1 MAQSIYT
8 NLPSINTQRHLN
20 ESQGMLRT
28 SLERLSSGLRVNT
41 ARDDAA
47 GLAVASR
54 MDSLIRGMAVAQR
67 NASDGI
73 SMYQTAE
80 SAVGKIGDSLTR
92 MRELSIQASNG
103 TLNSNDRENI
113 GLEFAQLQKE
123 IVRIVS
129 GTTFNGLAL
138 LDSAGAL
145 NTFVGTTTFQ
155 VGANASGANVI
166 TVSGVVDSNW
176 TGIVIDMGDTS
187 IYDISSG
194 TIAQSTISY
203 IDSALQVIAGVRSK
217 YGALQNRFESVISQL
232 QVASENQTAARS
244 RIMDTD
250 FAVETASLT
259 RSQILQQAGSAMLAQ
274 ANSLPNNVLSLL
286 R

>member
-28 SLERLSSGLRVNT
+28 SLERLSSGLRVNS

-80 SAVGKIGDSLTR
+80 SAVSKIGDSLTR

-155 VGANASGANVI
+155 IGANASGANII
-166 TVSGVVDSNW
+166 TVSGVVDANW
-176 TGIVIDMGDTS
+176 TGIVVDMGDTS
-187 IYDISSG
+187 IFDISSG

-203 IDSALQVIAGVRSK
+203 IDSALQVVAGVRSK
-217 YGALQNRFESVISQL
+217 YGSLQNRFESVISQL
-232 QVASENQTAARS
+232 QVAAENQTAARS